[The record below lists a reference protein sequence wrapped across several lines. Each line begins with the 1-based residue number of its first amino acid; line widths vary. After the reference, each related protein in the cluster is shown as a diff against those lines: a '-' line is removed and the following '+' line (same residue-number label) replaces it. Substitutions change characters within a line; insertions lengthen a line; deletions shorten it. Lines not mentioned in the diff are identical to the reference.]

1 MPSAGD
7 NLSLG
12 KLGRAVGATSDYTSE
27 VSLAADGRG
36 STGTATNMSMFD
48 DGTFSSVGLS
58 PSTSPGGT
66 VTATANF
73 TSPGSLFLSRI
84 GNRHQNFTW
93 SDSGDDLGVVS
104 INANQDYT
112 ATISVASGP
121 PVIDTISIRCV
132 FTEDGQ
138 TDGFNDHITGYDST
152 KEATLTYDPS

>member
-48 DGTFSSVGLS
+48 AGTFSSVGLS
-58 PSTSPGGT
+58 PSTTSGGT

-73 TSPGSLFLSRI
+73 SSPGSLFLSRI

-93 SDSGDDLGVVS
+93 TEDSDTYSLIS
-104 INANQDYT
+104 INSNQDYT
-112 ATISVASGP
+112 ATISAAGGAFA
-121 PVIDTISIRCV
+121 IDTIGIRCV
-132 FTEDGQ
+132 FKEDGQ
-138 TDGFNDHITGYDST
+138 TDGFNDHITGYNST
-152 KEATLTYDPS
+152 KAAILTYDGS